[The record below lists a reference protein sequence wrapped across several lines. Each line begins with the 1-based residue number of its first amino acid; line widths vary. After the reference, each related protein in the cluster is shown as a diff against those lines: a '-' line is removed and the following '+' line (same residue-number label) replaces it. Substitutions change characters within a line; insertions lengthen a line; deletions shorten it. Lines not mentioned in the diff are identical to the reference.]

1 MSVVGL
7 IAVNIVRGSLFD
19 CEALGS
25 CLGSRQIGVCGTEDV
40 ETALPKLVDLCSLPF
55 CKVIMWGNT

>member
-7 IAVNIVRGSLFD
+7 ITVNIVRGSLFD

-25 CLGSRQIGVCGTEDV
+25 CLESSQIGLHGTEDF
-40 ETALPKLVDLCSLPF
+40 EIELPQSVDLFSLPF
-55 CKVIMWGNT
+55 CKFIM